1 MNDTKFYFYLAQSK
15 YTAPPPMHQSSCR
28 GDPSVG
34 EVRDEDMPVAAPF
47 SRNGSMIIYHGKHH

>member
-15 YTAPPPMHQSSCR
+15 YTAPPLMHQSSYR

-34 EVRDEDMPVAAPF
+34 EVRVENMPVAPRAAATAP
-47 SRNGSMIIYHGKHH
+47 